1 MFSKKLSLFV
11 LMFAVT
17 GVYSLYA
24 QETPPAQQSPALQQ
38 GAQDIKVSDQELES
52 FVKAAVKVDE
62 LQKESETKMVK
73 AIQDE
78 GLEPNRF
85 IEINTI
91 QQNPSAAENEVAEN
105 EVSEKELDNYNKA
118 MKEVQSIQHSV
129 QTEQVKVIE
138 QEGLDVNRYVQIAK
152 AAQQD
157 PGLMKK
163 IQDMQKN

>member
-17 GVYSLYA
+17 GAYPLYA
-24 QETPPAQQSPALQQ
+24 QETPPAQQQPALQQ

-91 QQNPSAAENEVAEN
+91 QQNPSAAENEV
-105 EVSEKELDNYNKA
+105 SEKELDNYNKA
-118 MKEVQSIQHSV
+118 MKEVQSIQHNV

-138 QEGLDVNRYVQIAK
+138 QEGLDVNRYIQIAK